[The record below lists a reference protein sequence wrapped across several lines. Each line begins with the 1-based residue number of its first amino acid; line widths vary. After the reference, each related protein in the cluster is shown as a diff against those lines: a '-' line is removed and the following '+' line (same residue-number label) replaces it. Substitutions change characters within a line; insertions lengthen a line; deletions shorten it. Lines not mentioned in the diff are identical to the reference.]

1 MIAAFFV
8 HEAMAFWDVA
18 YAEAR
23 REVTPTEQHIHSFLE
38 VLPFMAVSFVICL
51 HSDQF
56 FAIFGAG
63 EYAARWAIRLKEPHL
78 SVAYLVALFGSIG
91 VFLGLPYAEELWRCL
106 QATAGR
112 RSAEVVASR
121 GLR

>member
-1 MIAAFFV
+1 
-8 HEAMAFWDVA
+8 
-18 YAEAR
+18 
-23 REVTPTEQHIHSFLE
+23 
-38 VLPFMAVSFVICL
+38 MAVSFVICL

-63 EYAARWAIRLKEPHL
+63 EHAARWAIRLKEPHL

-91 VFLGLPYAEELWRCL
+91 VSWGCPTPRSYGAACRRK
-106 QATAGR
+106 QADDRR
-112 RSAEVVASR
+112 RSSTR